1 VQLIKNKPSEP
12 PLAASASG
20 SAFSNSLPYL
30 SAMQP
35 TAKTALTLLFCFKS
49 FAAKSVSIESFFAAS
64 INPQVLTNT
73 ASASLGS

>member
-1 VQLIKNKPSEP
+1 
-12 PLAASASG
+12 
-20 SAFSNSLPYL
+20 
-30 SAMQP
+30 MQP

-49 FAAKSVSIESFFAAS
+49 FAAKRVSMLSFFAAS